1 MTTVRTLDDAGILDH
16 ARDHVRLGQPGQ
28 AEELCRAIL
37 RRDAHQPEALHLL
50 GMLLLGRGR
59 ADLAIPLL
67 RRAIAVR
74 PEDARFQTDLGHALR
89 SQGEAHEAL
98 ACYERAHALAPDPGL
113 RVNMA
118 LLLPVIPQSAAD
130 IRFWRER
137 LERELDALADEGL
150 TLDDPLEQVGM
161 TAFHLAYH
169 GVSDRRLQEKIARL
183 YLDSCPGLAWTA
195 PHCRLRTPRPSSD
208 GRYRI
213 GIVTAYLRYH
223 TIAKVNRGLIRFL
236 DRERFEVTVFHLGP
250 EDAWT
255 AEIAAGADR
264 AIRLPRSLAG
274 MREAIAAEELDLLF
288 NIDAGMHA
296 ATTFLAYARLAP
308 VQCVSWGHPVTTGI
322 PAQDWYIS
330 AADLEPD
337 GSEAEY
343 TERLVRFDRLPT
355 CYLRPEAPSNPRRER
370 FGFEATQRLYVC
382 PQLLFKLHPS
392 FDDILAGILRRDPV
406 GVIVL
411 LEGAGGTES
420 PRQRLVRE
428 RFARAHPAL
437 ADRLIFRPFLDAG
450 AFIELLAVAD
460 VLLDPPWFGGGN
472 TSLEAFAVGTPIV
485 TWPGPFARGRTTFA
499 GLKRMGVLDGVVDT
513 LEDYA
518 DRAVH
523 IATDPALREDIRR
536 RIRARNHLVYE
547 DPGVIGEFETFFARA
562 IDAARRGAHA

>member
-1 MTTVRTLDDAGILDH
+1 
-16 ARDHVRLGQPGQ
+16 
-28 AEELCRAIL
+28 
-37 RRDAHQPEALHLL
+37 
-50 GMLLLGRGR
+50 
-59 ADLAIPLL
+59 
-67 RRAIAVR
+67 
-74 PEDARFQTDLGHALR
+74 
-89 SQGEAHEAL
+89 
-98 ACYERAHALAPDPGL
+98 
-113 RVNMA
+113 
-118 LLLPVIPQSAAD
+118 VIPQSEAD

-137 LERELDALADEGL
+137 LERELDALATEGI

-169 GVSDRRLQEKIARL
+169 GLSDRHLQENIARF
-183 YLDSCPGLAWTA
+183 YLEACPDLAWTA
-195 PHCRLRTPRPSSD
+195 SHCRPGAPRPSRD

-223 TIAKVNRGLIRFL
+223 TIAKVNRGLIRHL
-236 DRERFEVTVFHLGP
+236 DRERFDVTVFHLGP

-255 AEIAAGADR
+255 AEIAASADR
-264 AIRLPRSLAG
+264 AVRLPRTLAG
-274 MREAIAAEELDLLF
+274 MRETIAAEQLDLLF

-322 PAQDWYIS
+322 RAQDWYIS

-355 CYLRPEAPSNPRRER
+355 FYLRPDVPAETDRER
-370 FGFEATQRLYVC
+370 FGFIPSQRLYVC

-392 FDDILAGILRRDPV
+392 FDAVLADILRRDPAGIV
-406 GVIVL
+406 VL
-411 LEGAGGTES
+411 LEGVDGTES

-428 RFARAHPAL
+428 RFGRANPDV
-437 ADRLIFRPFLDAG
+437 ADRLVFRPFLDAD
-450 AFIELLAVAD
+450 AFIALLAVAD

-499 GLKRMGVLDGVVDT
+499 GLKRMGVLDGVVET
-513 LEDYA
+513 LDDYA
-518 DRAVH
+518 DRAVR
-523 IATDPALREDIRR
+523 IATDPALREDIRQ
-536 RIRARNHLVYE
+536 RIVGRNHLIYE
-547 DPGVIGEFETFFARA
+547 DPGVIREFETFFARA
-562 IDAARRGAHA
+562 IDAARLEDHA